1 MNWLREQK
9 KNKVSLVDILMQ
21 VMIYICI
28 SYSTGILCLIL
39 TYTHDGWGH

>member
-9 KNKVSLVDILMQ
+9 KKVSLVDILMQ

-28 SYSTGILCLIL
+28 SYSMGVLCLMRI
-39 TYTHDGWGH
+39 YT